1 VENAVI
7 HIQVHED
14 GTLQFFLDK
23 PYDTEGRRP
32 YNLGVDLAS
41 PAFEDFRSDL
51 EEKNVVHSVGNE
63 LFTQLKRHP
72 ALNRAVFKSLVNVD
86 QTESAVIYFE
96 VDHAEVDRLPWES
109 LHHDEVGFIALDER
123 FPIARLQQPSVRVN
137 NVFDFATPV
146 RFMVLLSAASKD
158 PQLRASALG
167 EWNELYATLKV
178 ARDNLKVAWQ
188 LPDDRESI
196 VASVYVA
203 EDELRERI
211 SSLNESWIT
220 VSTISDE
227 AALLAAKKKFNPHLM
242 HVFCH
247 GSDDHLTLGT
257 RADWNGDLNGSIDLT
272 ADLLARD
279 VPNLWLVS
287 LNACGSAAASGNSLG
302 FARRLVIKGIPAA
315 VGMRERID
323 TRFAGLLCRHFYRAL
338 LERISTIDLNAD
350 PQRVDWAAC
359 LWSLREKSA
368 RDYHRV
374 EGDDAAEGVPIPDPD
389 IAMRCRHW
397 TLPVL
402 YTHGESFQLRRRAE
416 RSKTRAQL
424 IAKSKEIQHDLD
436 GLSLM
441 RSLPEAE
448 LTLQELR
455 RTLSAKI
462 AEIEAEI
469 ASMDA
474 EQP

>member
-1 VENAVI
+1 
-7 HIQVHED
+7 
-14 GTLQFFLDK
+14 
-23 PYDTEGRRP
+23 
-32 YNLGVDLAS
+32 
-41 PAFEDFRSDL
+41 
-51 EEKNVVHSVGNE
+51 
-63 LFTQLKRHP
+63 
-72 ALNRAVFKSLVNVD
+72 
-86 QTESAVIYFE
+86 
-96 VDHAEVDRLPWES
+96 
-109 LHHDEVGFIALDER
+109 
-123 FPIARLQQPSVRVN
+123 
-137 NVFDFATPV
+137 
-146 RFMVLLSAASKD
+146 
-158 PQLRASALG
+158 
-167 EWNELYATLKV
+167 
-178 ARDNLKVAWQ
+178 
-188 LPDDRESI
+188 
-196 VASVYVA
+196 
-203 EDELRERI
+203 
-211 SSLNESWIT
+211 
-220 VSTISDE
+220 
-227 AALLAAKKKFNPHLM
+227 
-242 HVFCH
+242 
-247 GSDDHLTLGT
+247 
-257 RADWNGDLNGSIDLT
+257 
-272 ADLLARD
+272 
-279 VPNLWLVS
+279 
-287 LNACGSAAASGNSLG
+287 
-302 FARRLVIKGIPAA
+302 
-315 VGMRERID
+315 MRERID